1 MEIVL
6 IGFMGSGKTTISQL
20 LGKILAKPVV
30 DLDQAIVKQAGS
42 EITEIFNRHG
52 EQYFR
57 QLEHDSLKRIIT
69 ESGILATGGGT
80 PLRADNAEIL
90 ATSGAKVVLLEASG
104 ETILE
109 RLKTDCSRPLAKQM
123 AKQQLLALN
132 QARQSHYQ
140 QCADLTIQTDKL
152 TPKEVVAK
160 ILASL
165 ETVV

>member
-57 QLEHDSLKRIIT
+57 QLEHDSLK
-69 ESGILATGGGT
+69 EL
-80 PLRADNAEIL
+80 LL
-90 ATSGAKVVLLEASG
+90 KVG
-104 ETILE
+104 F
-109 RLKTDCSRPLAKQM
+109 
-123 AKQQLLALN
+123 
-132 QARQSHYQ
+132 
-140 QCADLTIQTDKL
+140 
-152 TPKEVVAK
+152 
-160 ILASL
+160 
-165 ETVV
+165 